1 MATENTQVVLTQ
13 IQGRELMLPTVQH
26 NSDCCDC
33 FVKVA
38 QPCPTLCNPHGLYS
52 PWNSPGQNTGVGS
65 LSLLQGNLP
74 NPGIELRSSAR
85 QVDSSPAEPQTRT
98 SPLIIPEEP
107 EHRVYQASLWP
118 GCLCPLPGSCVTL
131 DEWLHLSGPH
141 FPQG

>member
-1 MATENTQVVLTQ
+1 
-13 IQGRELMLPTVQH
+13 MLQTVQH

-74 NPGIELRSSAR
+74 NPGIELRSPAQ

-107 EHRVYQASLWP
+107 EHSGLPGELAARLPLPVTRKLCDFGRVAPSLWASFSP
-118 GCLCPLPGSCVTL
+118 RLTWS
-131 DEWLHLSGPH
+131 
-141 FPQG
+141 